1 MNPSLSPQGA
11 ATPPVEALYGAPVQS
26 THNDTV
32 LAALLSRLAALQG
45 EAIGAVPLTM
55 TQSGTQGAEI
65 AALARPQRAREMW
78 MAIFPAGETE
88 LLERAPEP
96 GDYPLLWVSADE
108 TRAAVLTGR
117 LTSGEF
123 QALDEQGSK
132 VQLRGE
138 EVLDGAIQSL
148 RVVAQFSEGA
158 QGGNVPQTAKGWFRH
173 ALFKRRGVFIEA
185 SIATMFINLLALG
198 TSMYSMN
205 IYDRV
210 VPARTTATLWVIS
223 LGVLLGYIFD
233 FVLKHVRSRFVEAAC
248 REIDNELSSV
258 FFNKM
263 LAIRMDKR
271 PLSVGTFASQL
282 RQFETVRN
290 FLTAT
295 TMFMMADLPFSLVF
309 IGAIALIAGPIA
321 IIPLLLLPL
330 TVAASWLS
338 KKKFDRLAHAR
349 VHESNLRNGML
360 VEVISGIESVKAAQG
375 GWKFA
380 RRWNELNA
388 SLADNDLET
397 RHQGQVLVHSIMMVQ
412 QLLSVAIIIAG
423 VYAIH
428 DGTLTTGALVAC
440 TIIGGRALAPA
451 ASLTSIVAQ
460 WEGAKAS
467 LAVLEKIMQ
476 RPSDGQGV
484 GRPMIPGQCAGHL
497 GLQNM
502 AFRYVEGGRDQL
514 AVDKLE
520 FRPGERVM
528 VMGASGSGKTT
539 LLKVLSGLYMPTQG
553 RVALDGIDMQ
563 HLAPG
568 FLREQI
574 GYLPQDVWLFEG
586 TLRDNISIGLP
597 SPSDEQILRAAEW
610 TGLIQVIRSHP
621 LGLALPISE
630 GGRGLSAGQ
639 RQLVG
644 LTRML
649 IAQPRIVLLDE
660 PTAALD
666 ARLEQYVVRQL
677 VTHVAQSSVLV
688 MVTHKAELLQYAT
701 RVLIVDNGRIV
712 IDGPRDQV
720 LAGLRQKLETQQT
733 QTSIAQAPQA
743 SPAPQ
748 AGAAL

>member
-1 MNPSLSPQGA
+1 MNSPLPPHGSR
-11 ATPPVEALYGAPVQS
+11 PEPVEALYGAPVQS

-55 TQSGTQGAEI
+55 TQSGAQGAEI
-65 AALARPQRAREMW
+65 AALSRPQRAREMW
-78 MAIFPAGETE
+78 MAIFPAGEAE
-88 LLERAPEP
+88 SLSSAPDP
-96 GDYPLLWVSADE
+96 DDYPLLWVAAGE
-108 TRAAVLTGR
+108 ERAAVLTGR

-123 QALDEQGSK
+123 QALDEHGERIQLHGADVLAGS
-132 VQLRGE
+132 
-138 EVLDGAIQSL
+138 VLSL
-148 RVVAQFSEGA
+148 RVIARLTRGLQAGQE
-158 QGGNVPQTAKGWFRH
+158 PRTARDWFRH
-173 ALFKRRGVFIEA
+173 ALVKRRGVFIEA
-185 SIATMFINLLALG
+185 AIATMFINLLALA

-210 VPARTTATLWVIS
+210 VPSRTTATLWVIS
-223 LGVLLGYIFD
+223 IGVLLGYLFD

-263 LAIRMDKR
+263 LSIRMDRR
-271 PLSVGTFASQL
+271 PPTVGTFASQL

-295 TMFMMADLPFSLVF
+295 TMFMIADLPFSLVF
-309 IGAIALIAGPIA
+309 VAAIALIAGPIA
-321 IIPLLLLPL
+321 LIPLLLLPL
-330 TVAASWLS
+330 TIGVSLLS
-338 KKKFDRLAHAR
+338 KQKFDRLARSR
-349 VHESNLRNGML
+349 VEESNQRNGML

-380 RRWNELNA
+380 RRWDELNA
-388 SLADNDLET
+388 SLAENDLET
-397 RHQGQVLVHSIMMVQ
+397 RHQGQTLVHSVMLVQ
-412 QLLSVAIIIAG
+412 QLLGVAIIIAG

-428 DGTLTTGALVAC
+428 DGLLTTGALVAC

-451 ASLTSIVAQ
+451 AGLTSIVAQ
-460 WEGAKAS
+460 WESAKAS
-467 LAVLEKIMQ
+467 LAVLENIMLL
-476 RPSDGQGV
+476 PSDGQGV
-484 GRPMIPGQCAGHL
+484 GRPMIPDQCVGHL
-497 GLQNM
+497 GLQEL
-502 AFRYVEGGRDQL
+502 AFRYVDGGRDQL
-514 AVDKLE
+514 TVDKLE
-520 FRPGERVM
+520 FKPGERVM
-528 VMGASGSGKTT
+528 VMGASGSGKST
-539 LLKVLSGLYMPTQG
+539 LLKVLSGLYAPAQG
-553 RVALDGIDMQ
+553 RVTLDGIDMQ

-677 VTHVAQSSVLV
+677 VTHVAESSVLI

-712 IDGPRDQV
+712 VDGPRDQV
-720 LAGLRQKLETQQT
+720 LAGLRQRLE
-733 QTSIAQAPQA
+733 AQ
-743 SPAPQ
+743 Q
-748 AGAAL
+748 AGQGQVHPPAQPQQAAVA